1 MMGERINKFLIKG
14 LWAVLAMF
22 TLLFLILKPISAYD
36 YFGVASEAIGI
47 AVIIM
52 GVYNAILWKYNP
64 LEKAP
69 RLMGQYNGFI
79 EYNFTGILESKPV
92 NVIIKQ
98 TALTVTVKIVTD
110 EITSNTITSN
120 LVEEND
126 EYVLYYTYITNPRS
140 RYSEKNPIQHGTC
153 RLIESGDS
161 KLRGTYW
168 TSRKTIGDIE
178 LEKQR

>member
-1 MMGERINKFLIKG
+1 MEERVSKFLTKG
-14 LWAVLAMF
+14 LWVAIALF
-22 TLLFLILKPISAYD
+22 ILLFLILKPTSAYD
-36 YFGVASEAIGI
+36 YFGVAGEAIGI

-52 GVYNAILWKYNP
+52 GVYNAILWRYNP

-69 RLMGQYNGFI
+69 RLMGQYNGHI
-79 EYNFTGILESKPV
+79 EYNFTGALESKPV

-126 EYVLYYTYITNPRS
+126 EFVLYYTYITNPRS
-140 RYSEKNPIQHGTC
+140 RYSGENPIQHGTC
-153 RLIESGDS
+153 RLTESGES
-161 KLRGTYW
+161 KLQGTYW

-178 LEKQR
+178 LEKQH